1 MRFTISYILNNK
13 TKFIIIF
20 CLLLFDIFIT
30 FKIKFIEIKKIE
42 PYFKDK
48 SYYNKFINDCYK
60 LKKYRRKKINND
72 IPYFSITLATYNME
86 NYIESTI
93 LSIMNQSFQDFEIV
107 IVNDYSSDNTLQ
119 IINRI
124 KLKNNKIKLINHSK
138 NLGLL
143 ATRMDCIQNSSGKYI
158 ILMDPDDILLD
169 PNLLNYLYNYN
180 LKYNLDI
187 IEFTL
192 LCYLAKKKYLYKP
205 NNIYYHYHN
214 FSEKIIKQPQLS
226 ELLFYIP
233 NTKKYSSII
242 CTSSRNKIFR
252 KEILLKTVNYIG
264 KDYYKEF
271 VLTSEDTLFNIIS
284 YQFANNYSNIDVPGY
299 MYNIREKSVTHGMK
313 DVKQKI
319 LFNYN
324 YLIFNQI
331 LYGVIKDFNKN
342 RHFLFY
348 DLKRTNIL
356 LLNLRKLSSK
366 LKLKVNEFYKEIIKD
381 RKISKE
387 FKNYLLNLL
396 K

>member
-1 MRFTISYILNNK
+1 
-13 TKFIIIF
+13 
-20 CLLLFDIFIT
+20 
-30 FKIKFIEIKKIE
+30 
-42 PYFKDK
+42 
-48 SYYNKFINDCYK
+48 
-60 LKKYRRKKINND
+60 
-72 IPYFSITLATYNME
+72 ME

-107 IVNDYSSDNTLQ
+107 IVNDYSTDNTLQ

-169 PNLLNYLYNYN
+169 PNLLNYIYNYN

-187 IEFTL
+187 IEFTI
-192 LCYLAKKKYLYKP
+192 LCYLEKKKYLYKP
-205 NNIYYHYHN
+205 NKTYYHYHN
-214 FSEKIIKQPQLS
+214 FSKKIIKQPQLS

-233 NTKKYSSII
+233 NTKNYSSVI

-252 KEILLKTVNYIG
+252 KEILLKTVNYIE

-271 VLTSEDTLFNIIS
+271 VITAEDTFINIIS
-284 YQFANNYSNIDVPGY
+284 YQFANNYSNIDFPGY
-299 MYNIREKSVTHGMK
+299 MYNIREKSVTHGVK

-324 YLIFNQI
+324 YLIFNKI
-331 LYGVIKDFNKN
+331 LYGVIKDFNKDRN
-342 RHFLFY
+342 FLFY
-348 DLKRTNIL
+348 DLKRTNFL
-356 LLNLRKLSSK
+356 LLKLRKLSSK
-366 LKLKVNEFYKEIIKD
+366 LKPKVNEFYEKIIKD
-381 RKISKE
+381 RNISKE
-387 FKNYLLNLL
+387 FKNYILNLL
-396 K
+396 KKSL